1 MSTWQ
6 IDAAHTNVEFAVRHL
21 MISTVRGRFGTLA
34 GTVEYDELDPTHSS
48 VQLTI
53 DTRSI
58 DTREERRDA
67 HLRSADFFEVEKFPA
82 ITFTS
87 TGLSGEVTGEFTLT
101 GALTIRDVTRPITV
115 QVTREG
121 QGTDPWGN
129 LRAGYSARARL
140 RRSEFGLSWNQLIE
154 AGGVAVGDEITIT
167 IDAELVRQ
175 AEVEATAGAA

>member
-1 MSTWQ
+1 MK
-6 IDAAHTNVEFAVRHL
+6 
-21 MISTVRGRFGTLA
+21 LA
-34 GTVEYDELDPTHSS
+34 PC
-48 VQLTI
+48 
-53 DTRSI
+53 
-58 DTREERRDA
+58 
-67 HLRSADFFEVEKFPA
+67 PA
-82 ITFTS
+82 
-87 TGLSGEVTGEFTLT
+87 
-101 GALTIRDVTRPITV
+101 VTRPITV
-115 QVTREG
+115 QVTHEG